1 MRARVKSDRQPESP
15 ATDVNGIEPRL
26 SGDHVDR
33 LLTDTATDI
42 STSDGDEAT
51 PMNGVWLAAAAGV
64 ILWAL
69 IAAVVL
75 VLT

>member
-1 MRARVKSDRQPESP
+1 MRARVESNHQPEP
-15 ATDVNGIEPRL
+15 RATDVHGTEPRL

-42 STSDGDEAT
+42 STSDDEAT
-51 PMNGVWLAAAAGV
+51 PMNGVWLATAAGV
-64 ILWAL
+64 LLWAL

-75 VLT
+75 LLT

>member
-1 MRARVKSDRQPESP
+1 L
-15 ATDVNGIEPRL
+15 NGIEPRL

-42 STSDGDEAT
+42 STSDDEAT

-64 ILWAL
+64 IFWAV

-75 VLT
+75 LLT